1 MSTSQSLKT
10 SLEKIP
16 YVDLGGQ
23 QQEQKAEILAEVEK
37 VLDSGWFILGPNVSK
52 FEEDFA
58 KLHGTKYAI
67 GVANGTDSLFLSMRA
82 LGIGEGDEV
91 ITAPNSYLASAS
103 SIALANATPVFADV
117 GPDYNLD
124 PDALRKAIT
133 PKTKAI
139 IPVHLTGRPA
149 NMDAIMEI
157 AREHNLF
164 VIEDCAQAVGATYK
178 GQPVGSF
185 GDTGSFSLH
194 PLKNLAACGD
204 GGVIVTNNEE
214 LYKYFLKARTH
225 GHKNRDECDF
235 WSYNSRLDALQA
247 AILNVKMKTIRE
259 VNERR
264 REIAAIYQSKIA
276 DVVWVP
282 TDTADEYA
290 VYHTFIIKTDQRD
303 ALQQYLADHN
313 IDTKVHYPIPIH
325 LQKAA
330 AYLGYKKGDFPETEK
345 QTEQILSLPVYPT
358 LTDAQVHRICDTINE
373 FFK

>member
-1 MSTSQSLKT
+1 MATTLQKQRV
-10 SLEKIP
+10 P
-16 YVDLGGQ
+16 YIDLGLQ
-23 QQEQKAEILAEVEK
+23 HQANKAEILAEVEK

-58 KLHGTKYAI
+58 ALHGCKYAV

-82 LGIGEGDEV
+82 MGIGAGDEV

-103 SIALANATPVFADV
+103 SIALAGATPAFADV

-149 NMDAIMEI
+149 NMDAIMAI
-157 AREHNLF
+157 AEEHNLY
-164 VIEDCAQAVGATYK
+164 VIEDCAQAVAATYRGK
-178 GQPVGSF
+178 PVGSF
-185 GDTGSFSLH
+185 GHTGSFSLH
-194 PLKNLAACGD
+194 PLKNLNACGD
-204 GGVIVTNNEE
+204 GGIIVTNDED

-247 AILNVKMKTIRE
+247 AILNVKMKNVRE
-259 VNERR
+259 VAERR
-264 REIAAIYQSKIA
+264 RAIAARYRAALA
-276 DVVWVP
+276 DVVDVP
-282 TDTADEYA
+282 MELEHEYA
-290 VYHTFIIKTDQRD
+290 VYHTFIVQAERRD
-303 ALQQYLADHN
+303 ELKAYLQDHGV
-313 IDTKVHYPIPIH
+313 DTKVHYPIPIH

-330 AYLGYKKGDFPETEK
+330 AYLGYKQGDFPETER
-345 QTEQILSLPVYPT
+345 QVDTILSLPVFPE
-358 LTDAQVHRICDTINE
+358 LTDEQVDYVCQVIRN
-373 FFK
+373 FYNA